1 MKIKIE
7 KLVDMSNEIDG
18 IFRRHGFIVDHDIL
32 TLSLVS
38 IIKSSYPNEEI
49 EIEKPDLT
57 PLLEKYGQE
66 HIKDSQ

>member
-1 MKIKIE
+1 MADIMKIKIE
-7 KLVDMSNEIDG
+7 KLVEMADEIDD
-18 IFRRHGFIVDHDIL
+18 IFHRHGFIVDHDIL

-57 PLLEKYGQE
+57 PLLKKYGR
-66 HIKDSQ
+66 